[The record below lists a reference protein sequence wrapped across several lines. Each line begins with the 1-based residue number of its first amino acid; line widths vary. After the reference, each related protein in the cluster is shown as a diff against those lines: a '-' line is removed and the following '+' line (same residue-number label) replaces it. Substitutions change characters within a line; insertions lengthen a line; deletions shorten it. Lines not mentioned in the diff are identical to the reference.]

1 MTTDPYIPES
11 LFWLIEIAII
21 ILAIAIGSLILR
33 KISTH
38 FRNRSSLP
46 RVIHSPVQIAIWG
59 TALGYIITII
69 SNHFNA
75 MAISAIIRPLRLT
88 FIVVC
93 ISWLAVRWVKWCFL
107 NIHKRSE
114 KVGVSIGTVHALN
127 KLFTFLVIII
137 ALMIIF
143 QIFGV
148 NIIPLLAFGG
158 IGVAGL
164 AFAAQDVIANF
175 FGGAML
181 HFTQPF
187 YVGELVAIPSQNNFE
202 GTIEEIG
209 WYTTVIRDTEMRPVY
224 FPNALFSKMN
234 VINVTRR
241 SHRRI
246 IETISIRLEDI
257 SNIEAI
263 IQELRKKFAAHPEI
277 DEKNNIS
284 VVFNKFGEYGVE
296 IYLNLLTHAVS
307 FHDFL
312 RVKQDLLLLAYQVI
326 KAHRAEIASPMQTIH
341 LVNSP

>member
-1 MTTDPYIPES
+1 MTTDHYIPES

-21 ILAIAIGSLILR
+21 FLAIGIGSLILR
-33 KISTH
+33 KIYTH
-38 FRNRSSLP
+38 FRDRSSLP
-46 RVIHSPVQIAIWG
+46 KVIHLPLQITIWG
-59 TALGYIITII
+59 AAFSYSITIV

-75 MAISAIIRPLRLT
+75 LAISAIIRPLRLT
-88 FIVVC
+88 FFVVC
-93 ISWLAVRWVKWCFL
+93 ISWLSVRWVKWCFL
-107 NIHKRSE
+107 NLNRRSE
-114 KVGVSIGTVHALN
+114 RVGVGIGTIHALN

-148 NIIPLLAFGG
+148 NVIPLLAFGG

-187 YVGELVAIPSQNNFE
+187 YVGEMVAIPSQNNFE

-234 VINVTRR
+234 VINVSRR
-241 SHRRI
+241 SHRRV
-246 IETISIRLEDI
+246 IETVSIRMEDI
-257 SNIEAI
+257 GKIEGI
-263 IQELRKKFAAHPEI
+263 VRDLRKKFADHREV
-277 DEKNNIS
+277 DEKNNMS
-284 VVFNKFGEYGVE
+284 VVVNKFGEYGVE
-296 IYLNLLTHAVS
+296 IYFNLLTHAVG

-312 RVKQDLLLLAYQVI
+312 RVKQELLLLTYEVI
-326 KAHRAEIASPMQTIH
+326 KAHGAELASPIQTIH
-341 LVNSP
+341 LVGNP

>member
-1 MTTDPYIPES
+1 
-11 LFWLIEIAII
+11 
-21 ILAIAIGSLILR
+21 
-33 KISTH
+33 
-38 FRNRSSLP
+38 LP
-46 RVIHSPVQIAIWG
+46 LQIAIWG
-59 TALGYIITII
+59 TALGYSITIV
-69 SNHFNA
+69 SSHFNA

-107 NIHKRSE
+107 NIHKRSG

-137 ALMIIF
+137 ALMVIF

-148 NIIPLLAFGG
+148 NVIPLLAFGG
-158 IGVAGL
+158 IGIAGL

-181 HFTQPF
+181 HFTQSF
-187 YVGELVAIPSQNNFE
+187 YVGEMVAIPSQNNFE

-209 WYTTVIRDTEMRPVY
+209 WYITVIRDTEMRPVY

-234 VINVTRR
+234 VVNVSRR

-246 IETISIRLEDI
+246 IETVSIRMEDI
-257 SNIEAI
+257 GKIEEI
-263 IQELRKKFAAHPEI
+263 VQDVRKKVGEHPEI
-277 DEKNNIS
+277 DEKNNMS
-284 VVFNKFGEYGVE
+284 VVVNKFGDYGVE
-296 IYLNLLTHAVS
+296 IYLNLLTHAVG

-312 RVKQDLLLLAYQVI
+312 RVKQDILLITYEVI
-326 KAHRAEIASPMQTIH
+326 KAHGAELASPVQTIH
-341 LVNSP
+341 LAEIP